1 MSQLPPRGNRP
12 TPPIPERSARRGSVL
27 RPPPG
32 TETGSGYT
40 ASPSF
45 SFPRPPPRIPTPSSP
60 RGAPTESSPRIVPRE
75 PPPPL
80 AGPSIL
86 RNSRG
91 IPNVFED
98 APVPRRQRQRQSSSS
113 GAGTMF
119 YPSTTTVSSME
130 SGPGEPSPPMPFFR
144 TDPYVQSTG
153 SLATLEESPDSS
165 HDSSG
170 RAVSLASSGVL
181 GIGAIEVD
189 PDSDSDTYTDD
200 GSSITEFDMDQLVRG
215 VSLVRRGQARMMR
228 NPSTNR
234 RSVYPEVSPFCKL
247 IDK

>member
-1 MSQLPPRGNRP
+1 MSQL
-12 TPPIPERSARRGSVL
+12 PPIPERSARRGSVL

-32 TETGSGYT
+32 TETGTGYAT
-40 ASPSF
+40 SPSF

-60 RGAPTESSPRIVPRE
+60 RGVPSESPSRVAPRE
-75 PPPPL
+75 LLPSL

-98 APVPRRQRQRQSSSS
+98 APVPRRQRQRQSSS

-144 TDPYVQSTG
+144 TDPYIQSTG

-165 HDSSG
+165 NGSSG

-189 PDSDSDTYTDD
+189 PDSDSDTFSDD
-200 GSSITEFDMDQLVRG
+200 GSSITDFDMDQLVRG

-228 NPSTNR
+228 TPSTNR
-234 RSVYPEVSPFCKL
+234 RSVYPEVSP
-247 IDK
+247 